1 MHLKHIS
8 KWVMISGTLLIWSVK
23 FLVRPFVHI
32 PVSLK
37 PIVGLAPNLVGSFML
52 PFGACLFFQRF
63 FRFEN
68 AKDLAFACSFGLL
81 MVIVNE
87 YLQRIPVFGRTF
99 DYLDILSS
107 VVGVF
112 IGHLVFARCMSRR
125 AHLSEIAAD
134 GNMK

>member
-1 MHLKHIS
+1 MHLKHVS
-8 KWVMISGTLLIWSVK
+8 KWVVISGTLLIWSVK
-23 FLVRPFVHI
+23 FLLRPFVHI

-37 PIVGLAPNLVGSFML
+37 PFVGLAPNLVGSFML

-68 AKDLAFACSFGLL
+68 TKDLAFACSFGLL
-81 MVIVNE
+81 LVIVNE

-107 VVGVF
+107 VAGVF
-112 IGHLVFARCMSRR
+112 IGHLVFARCMNSRSHISDM
-125 AHLSEIAAD
+125 ATNGHI
-134 GNMK
+134 N

>member
-8 KWVMISGTLLIWSVK
+8 KWVMITGTLLIWSVK

-37 PIVGLAPNLVGSFML
+37 PFVGLMPNLVGSFML

-68 AKDLAFACSFGLL
+68 TKDLAFACSFGLL

-112 IGHLVFARCMSRR
+112 IGHLVFARCMSGRSQV
-125 AHLSEIAAD
+125 SEIASD
-134 GNMK
+134 GRIH